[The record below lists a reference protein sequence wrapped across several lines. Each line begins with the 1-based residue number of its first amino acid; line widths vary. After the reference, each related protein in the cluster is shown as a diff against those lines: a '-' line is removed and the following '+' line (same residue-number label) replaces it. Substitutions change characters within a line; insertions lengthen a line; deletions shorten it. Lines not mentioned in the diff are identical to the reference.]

1 MAIPAAV
8 AGDVPGA
15 AAPDDPGEDIRAA
28 LSVRRASSKG
38 AIQPS
43 RPRSTLA
50 LSPWHSTTRA
60 GLSYG
65 LVGGSRG
72 GGVQLTLR

>member
-50 LSPWHSTTRA
+50 LSTIDLRGERMSGNLAAQRA
-60 GLSYG
+60 
-65 LVGGSRG
+65 RH
-72 GGVQLTLR
+72 

>member
-1 MAIPAAV
+1 MDVPLLHSLSLIHALPMAIPAAV

-38 AIQPS
+38 AIQPLFD
-43 RPRSTLA
+43 RGRAARWHCQQSTSA
-50 LSPWHSTTRA
+50 ARE
-60 GLSYG
+60 
-65 LVGGSRG
+65 
-72 GGVQLTLR
+72 

>member
-43 RPRSTLA
+43 RPRSTLHT
-50 LSPWHSTTRA
+50 LSTIDLRGERMSGNLAAQRA
-60 GLSYG
+60 
-65 LVGGSRG
+65 RH
-72 GGVQLTLR
+72 